1 MMRWRRLRAA
11 ALPIMVT
18 AVVAA
23 GVLSAPT
30 AASAS
35 EAPADLSATRACTV
49 GGLPITSQDD
59 AKSVPTVISC
69 FDTIAEAKEFIAD
82 GAPGDLEKLLA
93 AGGET
98 PSRAA
103 LAAASTVHVGTLWAS
118 TGASGSSLLH
128 WGTGSG
134 CYGVTYGFP
143 SLPSGWNDTARSAR
157 GYANCWVTTY
167 ANTSYGGSRLNCT
180 PYCSSL
186 GSLNGA
192 VSSVV
197 YRPSGTFG

>member
-1 MMRWRRLRAA
+1 MTRWRGLASVA
-11 ALPIMVT
+11 VGAVL
-18 AVVAA
+18 VVAGLFA
-23 GVLSAPT
+23 VPT

-35 EAPADLSATRACTV
+35 EVQVSTAPARACTV
-49 GGLPITSQDD
+49 GGLPITSKDD
-59 AKSVPTVISC
+59 VTRVPTVISC
-69 FDTIAEAKEFIAD
+69 FDTVAAAKEFIAD
-82 GAPGDLEKLLA
+82 GAPGDLEKLLGVA
-93 AGGET
+93 GET
-98 PSRAA
+98 PSRTA
-103 LAAASTVHVGTLWAS
+103 LAAESTVHVGTLWSS
-118 TGASGSSLLH
+118 TGASGTSLLH

-134 CYGVTYGFP
+134 CNGVTYGFP

-180 PYCSSL
+180 PYCSTL